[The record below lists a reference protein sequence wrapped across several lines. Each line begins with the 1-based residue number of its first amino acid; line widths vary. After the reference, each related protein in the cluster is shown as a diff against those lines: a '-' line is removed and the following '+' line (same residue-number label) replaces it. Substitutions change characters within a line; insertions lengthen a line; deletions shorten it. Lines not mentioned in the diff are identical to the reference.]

1 MIKIRVRGVIG
12 TLHKIENS
20 PHWRLYFRHP
30 VQRKRQ
36 RISLG
41 TPDSEIAKTKAKA
54 ILSEALNKGLVTLKT
69 HARRETASRVGK
81 AVDHYLAV
89 THCHSK
95 KVNGNCLLRVLRVAK
110 ELVGKD
116 EARDLPLSVL
126 TESLVGDYVRKAKI
140 GEYSKR
146 SCLASA
152 RSVFSRLQD
161 WHDFSLPDL
170 SGFLAASSKTGIKS
184 PSNSFK
190 HISKEVLAM
199 MERDS
204 RARGGAYR
212 RAFILC
218 RYLGVTPKEVS
229 FSRKS
234 WLEERNG
241 KTLLCLRERKE
252 ENFTL
257 KTGALRE
264 RDIVLAAWMADELK
278 TADDYMVSGTTP
290 YLRLSFMMRQFN
302 DWVREFIPDRKGA
315 AYELRKQAGSDWLE
329 SLGKI
334 SLVSHLLGHSTP
346 QTTAKWYATWERA
359 VEVPEVFAERPPC

>member
-1 MIKIRVRGVIG
+1 MTQIRVRGVTG
-12 TLHKIENS
+12 TLYKIGNS

-30 VQRKRQ
+30 QKRERQ

-41 TPDSEIAKTKAKA
+41 TSDSEIAKTKAKA
-54 ILSEALNKGLVTLKT
+54 ILSETIQKGLAVLKT
-69 HARRETASRVGK
+69 YARRDTAPRVGK
-81 AVDHYLAV
+81 AVDHYLQV
-89 THCHSK
+89 SKCLSK
-95 KVNGNCLLRVLRVAK
+95 KANANCLLRILRVAK
-110 ELVGKD
+110 ELASKD
-116 EARDLPLSVL
+116 EVRDLPLTVL
-126 TESLVGDYVRKAKI
+126 TDKLVGDYVRKAKV

-152 RSVFSRLQD
+152 RCMFVRLQD
-161 WHDFSLPDL
+161 WHDFKLPDL
-170 SGFLAASSKTGIKS
+170 SGFLKASSKTGIKS

-190 HISKEVLAM
+190 HIPKDVLAA

-204 RARGGAYR
+204 RDKGGAYR

-229 FSRKS
+229 FARKA
-234 WLEERNG
+234 WLEERG
-241 KTLLCLRERKE
+241 GRTLLCIRERSQ

-264 RDIVLAAWMADELK
+264 RDIILAPWMAEELN
-278 TADDYMVSGTTP
+278 TADDYIVSRRTP
-290 YLRLSFMMRQFN
+290 YLRLSFMLRQFN
-302 DWVREFIPDRKGA
+302 DWVREFVPDRKGA

-346 QTTAKWYATWERA
+346 QTTARWYATWERA
-359 VEVPEVFAERPPC
+359 VEVPEVFAERPS

>member
-1 MIKIRVRGVIG
+1 MTKIRVRGVTG
-12 TLHKIENS
+12 TLFKIGNS

-30 VQRKRQ
+30 QDRQRQ

-41 TPDSEIAKTKAKA
+41 TPDRKVAETKSKN
-54 ILSEALNKGLVTLKT
+54 ILSEALESGLKTLKT
-69 HARRETASRVGK
+69 HARRETSPRVGK
-81 AVDHYLAV
+81 AVDHYLQV
-89 THCHSK
+89 SKCLSK
-95 KVNGNCLLRVLRVAK
+95 KVNANCLLRVLRVAK
-110 ELVGKD
+110 ELVSKD
-116 EARDLPLSVL
+116 EARDLPLTAL
-126 TESLVGDYVRKAKI
+126 TDKLVGDYVRKAKI

-152 RSVFSRLQD
+152 RCVFVRLQD
-161 WHDFSLPDL
+161 WHDFQLPDL

-190 HISKEVLAM
+190 HIPKDVLAQ
-199 MERDS
+199 METDS
-204 RARGGAYR
+204 RAKGGAYR

-229 FSRKS
+229 FARKS
-234 WLEERNG
+234 WLEERGG
-241 KTLLCLRERKE
+241 KTLLCLRERSE

-264 RDIVLAAWMADELK
+264 RDIVLAPWMAEELR
-278 TADDYMVSGTTP
+278 TADDYIVSGHTP
-290 YLRLSFMMRQFN
+290 YLRLSFMLRQFN
-302 DWVREFIPDRKGA
+302 DWVREYIPDRKGA

-359 VEVPEVFAERPPC
+359 VEVPEVFAERPS